1 MRIKNNKGT
10 IQIDFN
16 DKGSNWID
24 VCQIPAQTADDIVF
38 ECQINE
44 VDTLE
49 GLIEIVV
56 SHMIPLKLR

>member
-1 MRIKNNKGT
+1 MRIKNNNGT
-10 IQIDFN
+10 IQVDFN
-16 DKGSNWID
+16 DKGSIWVD
-24 VCQIPAQTADDIVF
+24 VCQVPTQTADDILY

-56 SHMIPLKLR
+56 SHMIPLRMV